1 MLVTTKAIVIS
12 AIKYAEADL
21 IVKLFT
27 ESSGLKSYHLRGV
40 LKSKKGK
47 FRASQ
52 FQLLTLLEIEA
63 NHKDKGTLEHLRDA
77 KVAVLYK
84 TLHTD
89 VVKSTV
95 VMFLSEMLK
104 YAVQEEEP
112 NSKMYHYIESSLL
125 WYDNHNTANF
135 HLLFLLNLTSFLGFY
150 PDIQNFERHYF
161 NLLDGT
167 FEDSESNIYCI
178 SGEDLLIL
186 KTLLGTTIDAILETK
201 LNRHNR
207 LNFLN
212 CMMLYYELHLQ
223 GFKKPKSLTVLK
235 DLFY

>member
-52 FQLLTLLEIEA
+52 FQPLTLLEIQA
-63 NHKDKGTLEHLRDA
+63 NHKNKGTLEYLKDV
-77 KVAVLYK
+77 KVSEPYK

-89 VVKSTV
+89 IVKSTV

-104 YAVQEEEP
+104 YAVQEEES
-112 NSKMYHYIESSLL
+112 NNKMFEYIEESLL
-125 WYDNHNTANF
+125 WYDAHTTANF
-135 HLLFLLNLTSFLGFY
+135 HLLFLLNLTKFLGFY
-150 PDIQNFERHYF
+150 PDTQNFDRHYF

-167 FEDSESNIYCI
+167 FEDWESNRYCI
-178 SGEDLLIL
+178 SGEELLIL
-186 KTLLGTTIDAILETK
+186 KTLLGTTIDDISRRK
-201 LNRHNR
+201 LHRNNR
-207 LNFLN
+207 LSFLN
-212 CMMLYYELHLQ
+212 CLMLYYELHLQ